1 MQQIKNMEFSG
12 ERPLFA
18 SHDVQLDNVVIH
30 AGESA
35 LKECSNIIAVGCRFE
50 GKYPFWHVDGFTIK
64 NSLFT
69 EGGRAA
75 LWYSQ
80 NLVMTDTR
88 VEAPKM
94 FREMDG
100 IRLENVQ
107 LPNAQETLWH
117 CRNVELINVQ
127 IDHADYYLCTART
140 LKSGT
145 TLKMETT
152 RSSIVRT
159 WKSVMRSSIRK
170 TLSGIRRMLP
180 YTIPRLT
187 ASTWGGTR
195 RTCVW

>member
-18 SHDVQLDNVVIH
+18 SHDLQLDNVVIH

-88 VEAPKM
+88 VEAPK
-94 FREMDG
+94 
-100 IRLENVQ
+100 LS
-107 LPNAQETLWH
+107 
-117 CRNVELINVQ
+117 LIH
-127 IDHADYYLCTART
+127 I
-140 LKSGT
+140 
-145 TLKMETT
+145 
-152 RSSIVRT
+152 
-159 WKSVMRSSIRK
+159 
-170 TLSGIRRMLP
+170 
-180 YTIPRLT
+180 
-187 ASTWGGTR
+187 
-195 RTCVW
+195 

>member
-18 SHDVQLDNVVIH
+18 SHDLQLDNVVIH

-35 LKECSNIIAVGCRFE
+35 LKECSNIIAIGCRFE

-127 IDHADYYLCTART
+127 IDHADYLFMH
-140 LKSGT
+140 GEN
-145 TLKMETT
+145 KMETT

-159 WKSVMRSSIRK
+159 WKSVMRSSTRK

-187 ASTWGGTR
+187 ASTWDGTR

>member
-18 SHDVQLDNVVIH
+18 SHDLQLDNVVIH

-88 VEAPKM
+88 WKPQRCFGRWTVSDWKTYNYPMLKKP
-94 FREMDG
+94 FG
-100 IRLENVQ
+100 I
-107 LPNAQETLWH
+107 A
-117 CRNVELINVQ
+117 
-127 IDHADYYLCTART
+127 
-140 LKSGT
+140 GT
-145 TLKMETT
+145 
-152 RSSIVRT
+152 
-159 WKSVMRSSIRK
+159 WN
-170 TLSGIRRMLP
+170 
-180 YTIPRLT
+180 
-187 ASTWGGTR
+187 
-195 RTCVW
+195 

>member
-127 IDHADYYLCTART
+127 IDHADYLFMHGENIKIRNY
-140 LKSGT
+140 
-145 TLKMETT
+145 KMETT
-152 RSSIVRT
+152 RSSIART
-159 WKSVMRSSIRK
+159 WKSVMRSSTRK